1 MNHQDTARAADS
13 HDPFW
18 PRIDLNGLRKRLK
31 LQRTTGDAAIEVAA
45 HCAVI
50 KAARE
55 FANWRA
61 ALRSL
66 GYRRLDDVC
75 GHDHGRALRI
85 CYLCFV
91 DAAIMLYLGVP
102 YVRSPRRGVRHG

>member
-1 MNHQDTARAADS
+1 MNHQDTARAGDC

-55 FANWRA
+55 FANWRV

-91 DAAIMLYLGVP
+91 DAAIMLYLGLP
-102 YVRSPRRGVRHG
+102 YVCSPRRGVRHG